1 MTHTLA
7 VKACDAKIVEKILP
21 PASHL
26 MEYKLSFTISTKEEA
41 FKKYIEEVPLSVIPT
56 EVIDC
61 MRDEICRLRDEVD
74 NRDNYIDSLKEA
86 AKTLIEAASW
96 RDSE

>member
-7 VKACDAKIVEKILP
+7 VKACDAKIVEKILSP
-21 PASHL
+21 EKY
-26 MEYKLSFTISTKEEA
+26 MMTYKISFTISTREKA
-41 FKKYIEEVPLSVIPT
+41 FKEYIEEVPLSVIPT
-56 EVIDC
+56 EVIDY

-86 AKTLIEAASW
+86 AKTLIEVASW
-96 RDSE
+96 RGSE

>member
-7 VKACDAKIVEKILP
+7 VKACDVKIVEKILS
-21 PASHL
+21 PASHM
-26 MEYKLSFTISTKEEA
+26 MEYKLSFTISTKEKA
-41 FKKYIEEVPLSVIPT
+41 FKEYIEEVPLSVIPT
-56 EVIDC
+56 EVIDY